1 MPGGLD
7 KPSLD
12 KPGETSSVGPI
23 TLASVE
29 PIEEAGMPGELD
41 ESSLDKPDEACK
53 PSLDKPDE
61 AWDKPLDL
69 NP

>member
-1 MPGGLD
+1 LIKNAPASGEPVMPGR
-7 KPSLD
+7 
-12 KPGETSSVGPI
+12 ETLASVGPI
-23 TLASVE
+23 
-29 PIEEAGMPGELD
+29 EEAVPGEL
-41 ESSLDKPDEACK
+41 EGSSLDEPDEACK